1 MILEKEVE
9 KQTLALKTVNPAKQ
23 TPKKKDLNPVDPS
36 IGKRFEAKIMAEKR
50 LEKPVEIPKV
60 LPRAS

>member
-9 KQTLALKTVNPAKQ
+9 KQTLALKTVNPEKQ

-36 IGKRFEAKIMAEKR
+36 ISKRFEAKIMAEKR